1 MEKDAFARSSAA
13 RAWQAARE
21 ANQMIEYLMARLDR
35 IEHTPPERR
44 LQRCVWCG
52 AWSNA
57 PACRE
62 HFDLL
67 TTAELLEQQLSEDV
81 A

>member
-35 IEHTPPERR
+35 IERTPPERR
-44 LQRCVWCG
+44 LQRCGYCG
-52 AWSNA
+52 EWSNA
-57 PACRE
+57 PVCRN
-62 HFDLL
+62 HVDLL
-67 TTAELLEQQLSEDV
+67 SAAELLEKELDV